1 MSRMFELI
9 YPEVPAPLVAIKSVP
24 RKAEVLPV
32 VDTSGIVIGRT
43 VRSVC
48 HDGSRLL
55 HPVVHL
61 HIISRSGCIYLQKR
75 AASKDLYPGFW
86 DTAVGGHVGY
96 GETFGE
102 ALYRE
107 ASEELGLIDFN
118 PVNIDSYV
126 YSNDHEQEL
135 ISVYATITDREINPD
150 NEEVEDGRYWKIEEV
165 EASLGKGLLTP
176 QFEQEFI
183 RLKDRLLAL
192 L

>member
-1 MSRMFELI
+1 MFELI
-9 YPEVPAPLVAIKSVP
+9 YPEDPAPLVAIKSIP
-24 RKAEVLPV
+24 RRAEVVPV
-32 VDTSGIVIGRT
+32 VDTSGIVTGRT
-43 VRSVC
+43 VRSAC

-86 DTAVGGHVGY
+86 DTAVGGHVSY

-150 NEEVEDGRYWKIEEV
+150 HDEVAEGRYWKIGDV
-165 EASLGKGLLTP
+165 EASRGKGVLTP
-176 QFEQEFI
+176 QFEQEFV